1 MNADALRLLL
11 FTMGSNQK
19 SSPHICSI
27 LARCPPCRSFSP
39 ILMNFY
45 QTCKD
50 DGVEIIFVSS
60 DRDDKSFNEYFG
72 KMPWLSMVPGYTST
86 ENRDRQSKLANQ
98 FKIQGIPSVI
108 VLDAKTGNFISDNGR
123 NEVMQASSSDE
134 TKKSLVQTWLSKEA
148 VPIDQAVLGA
158 TAGESQNVLVRIF
171 LFFARKPVYMFAALY
186 VLKRFLLYLEKLGK
200 EGENEL

>member
-1 MNADALRLLL
+1 
-11 FTMGSNQK
+11 
-19 SSPHICSI
+19 
-27 LARCPPCRSFSP
+27 
-39 ILMNFY
+39 MNFY

-60 DRDDKSFNEYFG
+60 DKDDKSFNEYFG

-134 TKKSLVQTWLSKEA
+134 TKKALVQNWLSKEA
-148 VPIDQAVLGA
+148 VPIDQAVLGGG
-158 TAGESQNVLVRIF
+158 AGESQNPLVRIF

-186 VLKRFLLYLEKLGK
+186 ILKRFLLYLEKLGK

>member
-1 MNADALRLLL
+1 
-11 FTMGSNQK
+11 
-19 SSPHICSI
+19 
-27 LARCPPCRSFSP
+27 
-39 ILMNFY
+39 
-45 QTCKD
+45 
-50 DGVEIIFVSS
+50 
-60 DRDDKSFNEYFG
+60 
-72 KMPWLSMVPGYTST
+72 
-86 ENRDRQSKLANQ
+86 
-98 FKIQGIPSVI
+98 
-108 VLDAKTGNFISDNGR
+108 
-123 NEVMQASSSDE
+123 MQASSSDE